1 MSQPLLSLAPSDLR
15 ALAGAIRMAR
25 LSAPYSELAVGQ
37 IIGPSVAHSV
47 ASSLQQLAQTGM
59 ESAGIAGTLELLA
72 SALSERSKIEEL
84 VEIVTT
90 GPQVSGVANRDT
102 GVVVSELFRQ
112 AGQSVVVAGYAV
124 YQGQK
129 VFQALAARMNER
141 PDLAVRMYLDIQ
153 RKPGDTSMESELVKR
168 FCHMFKTTQ
177 WPNGSRLPEI
187 YYDPR
192 GVVLDRAKA
201 AALHAKCVVIDGQEV
216 FVSSANFTEAAQ
228 QRNIEIG
235 LLLRSTHIAE
245 RIIRF
250 FNSLVDAG
258 QLQRCL

>member
-25 LSAPYSELAVGQ
+25 LTAPYSELAIGQ
-37 IIGPSVAHSV
+37 IIGSSVSHSV

-59 ESAGIAGTLELLA
+59 EPAGLAGTLELLA
-72 SALSERSKIEEL
+72 SALSERPKVEEL
-84 VEIVTT
+84 VEIVAT
-90 GPQVSGVANRDT
+90 GPKVSGVANRDT
-102 GVVVSELFRQ
+102 AVVVSELFRQ
-112 AGQSVVVAGYAV
+112 AERSVVVAGYAV

-129 VFQALAARMNER
+129 VFQALAARMKER
-141 PDLAVRMYLDIQ
+141 PELAVRMYLDIQ
-153 RKPGDTSMESELVKR
+153 RKLGDTSMDSELVKR
-168 FCHMFKTTQ
+168 FCHTFKTTQ

-192 GVVLDRAKA
+192 GVVSDRAKA
-201 AALHAKCVVIDGQEV
+201 AALHAKCVVIDGREV

-235 LLLRSTHIAE
+235 LLLRSDHMAR
-245 RIIRF
+245 RITAF
-250 FNSLVDAG
+250 FDSLVEAG
-258 QLQRCL
+258 ELKRCV